1 MRKAGLIF
9 VIVVALVS
17 GAAAS
22 ALAYYY
28 LKNRPAGSDIE
39 TRPVI
44 VASKD
49 LTFGE
54 SLEAEDM
61 KIVMYPEGSLP
72 KGSYELTDSLL
83 NQVTKVF
90 LKENEPILDSK
101 LSSKGGGLS
110 LLISPEMRAA
120 SIQVD
125 KVSGV
130 SGFILPGDKV
140 DVIATVDNYGKGRDA
155 VANTILQNVEVLAA
169 GEKTEQKGD
178 KVITVQSVTLLVTPD
193 GAQSL
198 ALASQ
203 EAKLHLA
210 LRNPVD
216 AGLVEVAPINKEGI
230 LASNKKKEEPKPKII
245 YRYRDRP
252 KEPEEEKVEEKPDSV
267 VIIRGKNKE
276 TQAPAIKETVPGE
289 NKEK

>member
-1 MRKAGLIF
+1 
-9 VIVVALVS
+9 VAIIS

-28 LKNRPAGSDIE
+28 LKRQPAE
-39 TRPVI
+39 TSTASLPMV
-44 VASKD
+44 VAARD

-54 SLEAEDM
+54 KLESEDM
-61 KIVMYPEGSLP
+61 RVVMYPEGSLP
-72 KGSYELTDSLL
+72 KGSYDAIDSLL

-110 LLISPEMRAA
+110 LLISPEMRAS

-140 DVIATVDNYGKGRDA
+140 DVIATVDNYGKARDA
-155 VANTILQNVEVLAA
+155 MANTILQNVEVLAA

-178 KVITVQSVTLLVTPD
+178 KVITVQSVTLLVDPE

-210 LRNPVD
+210 LRNPAD
-216 AGLVEVAPINKEGI
+216 ADLVEVAPISKTGI
-230 LASNKKKEEPKPKII
+230 LASKKEEPKPKVI
-245 YRYRDRP
+245 YKYRDRP
-252 KEPEEEKVEEKPDSV
+252 VEVKAEEPPPKPDSV
-267 VIIRGKNKE
+267 VIIRGKNRE
-276 TQAPAIKETVPGE
+276 TEAPAIKEAGE
-289 NKEK
+289 QKQEP

>member
-1 MRKAGLIF
+1 VRKAGLIF
-9 VIVVALVS
+9 VIIVALVS

-28 LKNRPAGSDIE
+28 LKSK
-39 TRPVI
+39 PVAVEI
-44 VASKD
+44 KTLPVVVAAKD

-54 SLEAEDM
+54 SLGTEDM
-61 KIVMYPEGSLP
+61 KVVMYPEGSLP
-72 KGSYELTDSLL
+72 KGVYSTKGSLIG
-83 NQVTKVF
+83 QVTKVF

-110 LLISPEMRAA
+110 LLINPEMRAA

-178 KVITVQSVTLLVTPD
+178 KVITVQAVTLLVTPD

-216 AGLVEVAPINKEGI
+216 ADLVEVSPINKAGI
-230 LASNKKKEEPKPKII
+230 LASNKKQEPKPKII
-245 YRYRDRP
+245 YKYRDRP
-252 KEPEEEKVEEKPDSV
+252 AEPKEEEIEKKPDSV

-276 TQAPAIKETVPGE
+276 TQAPAIKEATTD
-289 NKEK
+289 EKKGQ